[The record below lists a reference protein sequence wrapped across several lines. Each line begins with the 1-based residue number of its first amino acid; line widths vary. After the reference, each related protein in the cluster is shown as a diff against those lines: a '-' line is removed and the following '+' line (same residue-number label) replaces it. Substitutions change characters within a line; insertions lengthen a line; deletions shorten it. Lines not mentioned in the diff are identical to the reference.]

1 MYQVI
6 TMFGDN
12 EPWWFLKTGKKILKQ
27 KKHSSLWRSTTS
39 VQKQWIAIHQ
49 NYEYINAKSNFLSAF
64 WNDGDERWCEEC
76 DDDLQQY
83 KGLALLKN
91 HQPITVESRKE
102 FYETT
107 NTSGKTKRCERPKQV
122 LGANQKHKNYYEGPK
137 VIVTWALGHLLGL
150 KMPEDL
156 NKEWQSWQM
165 DTLPMIPKN

>member
-12 EPWWFLKTGKKILKQ
+12 EPWWFFEDWEEDIEAEETFESFEEARQ
-27 KKHSSLWRSTTS
+27 AYE
-39 VQKQWIAIHQ
+39 KQWIAIHQ
-49 NYEYINAKSNFLSAF
+49 DYEYINAKSNFLSAF

-107 NTSGKTKRCERPKQV
+107 NSSGKTKRSERPKQ
-122 LGANQKHKNYYEGPK
+122 GA
-137 VIVTWALGHLLGL
+137 WC
-150 KMPEDL
+150 
-156 NKEWQSWQM
+156 
-165 DTLPMIPKN
+165 